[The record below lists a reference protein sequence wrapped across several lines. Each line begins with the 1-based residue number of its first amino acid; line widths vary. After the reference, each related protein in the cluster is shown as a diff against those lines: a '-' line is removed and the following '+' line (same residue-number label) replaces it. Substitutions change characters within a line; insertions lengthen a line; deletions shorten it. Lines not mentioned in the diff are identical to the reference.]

1 MARRSI
7 HRLSDRRV
15 KTAPPGMH
23 CDGGGLYLQITQGAD
38 GTPRR
43 SWLYRYVLHGRERQ
57 MGLGSLNDT
66 TLAEA
71 REKAAVARKQ
81 RVQGDDPIDTKRA
94 QRASA
99 ALARAKA
106 MSFDQCRDAYIAA
119 HRAGWRNAK
128 HAAQWTS
135 TLEAYVT
142 PVFGQL
148 PVGAIDTGLVTK
160 ALEPIWAAK
169 TETASRV
176 RGRIECILDWA
187 KARGFRNGEN
197 PARWRGHLDSLLPAR
212 SKVRRVEHHAAL
224 PFSEIGAFMAQL
236 REQSTAAARA
246 LEFTIL
252 TAARTGEVLGACWDE
267 IDRDAAV
274 WTIPPDRMKG
284 AREHRVPLSAAA
296 LAVIEQMHSLRE
308 NDYVFPGDRRDRL
321 SDRAMDMLLRRMGRE
336 VTVHGFRSSF
346 RDWAAEC
353 THFPREVAEA
363 ALAHAV
369 GDKVEAAYR
378 QGDLFAK
385 RQRLMSEWAGYCY
398 KTPASGTVIS
408 LHASAQ

>member
-1 MARRSI
+1 
-7 HRLSDRRV
+7 
-15 KTAPPGMH
+15 MH
-23 CDGGGLYLQITQGAD
+23 CDGGGLYLQVTQGAD
-38 GTPRR
+38 GAPCR
-43 SWLYRYVLHGRERQ
+43 SWLYRYVLYGRERQ

-71 REKAAVARKQ
+71 REKASGARK
-81 RVQGDDPIDTKRA
+81 RRGQGDDPIDAKRA
-94 QRASA
+94 HRAAA
-99 ALARAKA
+99 ALARAKV

-135 TLEAYVT
+135 TLDAYVT

-160 ALEPIWAAK
+160 ALEPIWSAK

-176 RGRIECILDWA
+176 RGRIEAILDWA
-187 KARGFRNGEN
+187 KVRGYRGGEN

-224 PFSEIGAFMAQL
+224 PFTEIGAFMAQL
-236 REQSTAAARA
+236 REQSSTAARA

-252 TAARTGEVLGACWDE
+252 TAARTGEVLGARWDE
-267 IDRDAAV
+267 IDVDAAV
-274 WTIPPDRMKG
+274 WTVPSDRMKG

-296 LAVIEQMHSLRE
+296 LAVIENMQTRRE

-321 SDRAMDMLLRRMGRE
+321 SGRAMDMLLRRMGRE

-346 RDWAAEC
+346 RDWAAEH
-353 THFPREVAEA
+353 TNFAREVAEA
-363 ALAHAV
+363 ALAHVV

-378 QGDLFAK
+378 RGDLFDK
-385 RQRLMSEWAGYCY
+385 GRRLMTAWADFCNEA
-398 KTPASGTVIS
+398 PASGTVVP
-408 LHASAQ
+408 LRA